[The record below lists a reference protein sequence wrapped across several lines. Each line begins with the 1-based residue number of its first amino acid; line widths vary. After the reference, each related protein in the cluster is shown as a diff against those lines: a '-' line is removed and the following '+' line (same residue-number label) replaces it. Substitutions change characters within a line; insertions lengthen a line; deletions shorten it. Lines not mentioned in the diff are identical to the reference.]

1 MQFGIVVN
9 KTFTKANKFLKSL
22 LSKIFPGDSKLYLI
36 PGMFVI
42 LILSITYS
50 INNLY
55 PFGPNS
61 IAWCDMKQQTI
72 PMMLLFKD
80 VLSGEQSIFFH
91 MGNAGGTNFWGIFF
105 FFVSSPFSL
114 LMVFI
119 EKIDIVVMMNVFVAF
134 KMALAGILSMIMFRK
149 VFTGIKVYPAVIL
162 STLYAFCG
170 FALMFSQNLIWLD
183 MLYLLPL
190 MVLGLYRIIYMGKY
204 LTFLMVFSC
213 MLVVNYYMSFMIAIF
228 IALSSSLILFFRKHS
243 TSRNFENDYKLE
255 KSIGLI
261 SFSTIIS
268 VLATS
273 FVWLPSFLQYLSS
286 ARKISILDTIKSGS
300 INAPYETT
308 LSTVFATS
316 LILTIIPLILLNA
329 KKIIPPL
336 KLNILF
342 TLLLIPLVIEPINKM
357 WHTGSYQ
364 AFPARYSYITI
375 IIGLLIIGYYFSKS
389 NYFDMTDP
397 EDEMKKDNIKDFI
410 SENSNEITSEN
421 NNNNNTNNNTTNN
434 NTTNNNTTY
443 NNNNKNINNSNKP
456 GLGYLLISVLIT
468 ISAAFFITYLLIYK
482 RDSIDAYTSTLW
494 ADSASFLYLLL
505 AFAILG
511 TVYSVLIIFR
521 HLRLITGSTFMIV
534 FAFLT
539 AIELLFNTGIYLG
552 YTSNS
557 TSGYANIFDMENRID
572 SYKSA
577 IQSTSSYFDG
587 GVDKLKN
594 EPYRVKTHNKYFD
607 VNLLGGLNMP
617 TLNTYSS
624 LTSTDYL
631 TVMKK
636 LGFSS
641 YWMEVSASQGSRFS
655 DAFMGNR
662 YEIFNNSDFNGRFLS
677 DSVIYRNNEYKIV
690 ENKAALDIG
699 MVLSEKAL
707 STIRNI
713 PDNDRFSIQNTLF
726 QAITGSKDNL
736 FIQYSPWSF
745 NNISIDK
752 TTDGLNQI
760 TKLSDTGPFILDYN
774 IEISNREILYFDCF
788 DKVSNSLV
796 EHVNDSFNI
805 TVNGTNIQSSYPNKQ
820 VNGMLELG
828 EFENESVNIRIELLK
843 NVSAQSFGVAGLD
856 FGLMSDELLK
866 FKNTTPI
873 SQFSQKGNSLN
884 IKFGDAPT
892 DSTGAE
898 EKYLLLTAPYE
909 GDIKAIIDGSDHV
922 KVERVFGPL
931 IAVKIPGDIKSIKF
945 EFYPDGLLP
954 GFIISIL
961 SILLGIFIFRN
972 KSSLM
977 GNKLVVFA
985 LISVKYLFGA
995 FSLLLFF
1002 AIYIFPLIYRML

>member
-9 KTFTKANKFLKSL
+9 KTFTKANRCLKSL

-36 PGMFVI
+36 PGIFVI

-114 LMVFI
+114 LMIFI
-119 EKIDIVVMMNVFVAF
+119 KKIDIVVMMNVFVAF
-134 KMALAGILSMIMFRK
+134 KMALAGIFSMVMFKK
-149 VFTGIKVYPAVIL
+149 VFTGISVFPAVIL

-170 FALMFSQNLIWLD
+170 FALMFNQNLIWLD

-190 MVLGLYRIIYMGKY
+190 LILGLYRIIYIGKY
-204 LTFLMVFSC
+204 RTFVLAFSC
-213 MLVVNYYMSFMIAIF
+213 MLFVNYYMSFMIAIF
-228 IALSSSLILFFRKHS
+228 IALSSSLLLFFRKQS
-243 TSRNFENDYKLE
+243 TSKNSENTYKLE
-255 KSIGLI
+255 KRIGLI

-286 ARKISILDTIKSGS
+286 ARKIAILDTIKSGS

-308 LSTVFATS
+308 LSTIFATS
-316 LILTIIPLILLNA
+316 LILVIIPLILLNA
-329 KKIIPPL
+329 NKIIPPF
-336 KLNILF
+336 KLNVLF
-342 TLLLIPLVIEPINKM
+342 TILLIPLVIEPINKM

-375 IIGLLIIGYYFSKS
+375 MLGLLIIGYYFSKS

-397 EDEMKKDNIKDFI
+397 DDEIKNK
-410 SENSNEITSEN
+410 NSNEIISE
-421 NNNNNTNNNTTNN
+421 
-434 NTTNNNTTY
+434 
-443 NNNNKNINNSNKP
+443 NSNKP
-456 GLGYLLISVLIT
+456 GLGYLIISSLIT
-468 ISAAFFITYLLIYK
+468 VSAAFFIIYLLIYK
-482 RDSIDAYTSTLW
+482 RDSLDEYTSTLW
-494 ADSASFLYLLL
+494 ADNTSFLYLLL

-511 TVYSVLIIFR
+511 TVYSILIIFR
-521 HLRLITGSTFMIV
+521 HLKLITGSAFMIM
-534 FAFLT
+534 FAFLI
-539 AIELLFNTGIYLG
+539 AVELLFNTGIYLG
-552 YTSNS
+552 YTSND
-557 TSGYANIFDMENRID
+557 TSGYANIFDMESRIEIH
-572 SYKSA
+572 KGA
-577 IQSTSSYFDG
+577 IQSASSYYNG
-587 GVDKLKN
+587 GVDRFRK

-624 LTSTDYL
+624 LTSIDYL

-641 YWMEVSASQGSRFS
+641 YWMEVSASQGSKFS

-677 DSVIYRNNEYKIV
+677 GSVIYRNNEYKIV

-707 STIRNI
+707 SAIRNI

-736 FIQYSPWSF
+736 FTQYSPWSF

-760 TKLSDTGPFILDYN
+760 TKLSDTGPFILDYT
-774 IEISNREILYFDCF
+774 IEISNREVLYFDCF

-796 EHVNDSFNI
+796 EHVNDSFSI
-805 TVNGTNIQSSYPNKQ
+805 TVNGTNLQSSYPNKQ
-820 VNGMLELG
+820 VNGLLELG
-828 EFENESVNIRIELLK
+828 EFENEMVNIRIELLK

-856 FGLMSDELLK
+856 VDMMNDMLLII
-866 FKNTTPI
+866 KNVTPI
-873 SQFSQKGNSLN
+873 SQISQKGNSLN
-884 IKFGDAPT
+884 ITFSNVSNN
-892 DSTGAE
+892 STGVE
-898 EKYLLLTAPYE
+898 DKYLLLTVPYE
-909 GDIKAIIDGSDHV
+909 GDVKAIIDGTDRV
-922 KVERVFGPL
+922 NVERVFGPL

-945 EFYPDGLLP
+945 NFYPDDILP
-954 GFIISIL
+954 GLVISIIG
-961 SILLGIFIFRN
+961 ILIGIFVFRN